1 LIEEFMIRINEVV
14 ASHFS
19 WENVDSLYRVHEGP
33 DADKVKQFRDFIGG
47 LGLRLGGRGQPKSKD
62 FQRLVEHLE
71 GQPGERV
78 IIYLMLRTMKQA
90 RYQPNNIGHF
100 GLASERYTHF
110 TSPIRRYP
118 DLVIHRLQK
127 SDLGSTKQQ
136 EFDVEGLQGDLQR
149 IGADCSERERNA
161 EEAERR
167 YVDWKMVQFMSD
179 KLGDSFEAF
188 VTGVHAYGFFVE
200 LDRFFVNG
208 LVHISSLADDYYM
221 FDEGRHT
228 LKGVNNGRVITL
240 GNRVKVK
247 FVKVDKGRRRLD
259 FALEEGPLETG
270 IKPLLAQKDGQ
281 GRAED
286 STRRRRRRR
295 PRKTASKDV
304 AKGHTTLEVSEQT
317 ADKRN
322 GKETKA
328 NGERRRRGSRR
339 GRSRGRGARDGSRP
353 AEASAVEK
361 TDGSATDGPAKQT
374 RRPSRSG
381 QSKTPTTKTSSR
393 SSDSNRKHNTSS
405 RKKVTKTTTKKV
417 EGPKEGTQRP
427 KVNPYLTDL

>member
-1 LIEEFMIRINEVV
+1 M
-14 ASHFS
+14 
-19 WENVDSLYRVHEGP
+19 G
-33 DADKVKQFRDFIGG
+33 
-47 LGLRLGGRGQPKSKD
+47 LGGRGQPKSKD

-127 SDLGSTKQQ
+127 ADLGSTKQQ
-136 EFDVEGLQGDLQR
+136 KFDVEGLQADLQR
-149 IGADCSERERNA
+149 IGVDCSERERKA

-167 YVDWKMVQFMSD
+167 YIDWKMVQFMAD

-200 LDRFFVNG
+200 LDSFFVDG
-208 LVHISSLADDYYM
+208 LVHISSLDDDYYT
-221 FDEGRHT
+221 FDDQRHT

-270 IKPLLAQKDGQ
+270 IKPFSSVKDGKE
-281 GRAED
+281 RAKRP
-286 STRRRRRRR
+286 TRRRRRRG
-295 PRKTASKDV
+295 PRKTEAADAV
-304 AKGHTTLEVSEQT
+304 NEAAKPKGAEETSGKG
-317 ADKRN
+317 D
-322 GKETKA
+322 GKEARTS
-328 NGERRRRGSRR
+328 GGRRRQGSRR
-339 GRSRGRGARDGSRP
+339 ARGSGAGSKHAKTSNKEKNDDPVKSNRSRRTRRSNAKED
-353 AEASAVEK
+353 AVEAK
-361 TDGSATDGPAKQT
+361 RRQSSGSSQRKGRA
-374 RRPSRSG
+374 R
-381 QSKTPTTKTSSR
+381 KTSSR
-393 SSDSNRKHNTSS
+393 TSESNRKRSTSG
-405 RKKVTKTTTKKV
+405 RNKKTTKTITKKR
-417 EGPKEGTQRP
+417 ESPKEETQRP